1 MSSLACGPAV
11 RHQGSGHRKHGAP
24 CQPLIWQTLFIGK
37 GLYSLTRS
45 LAFGYHMVSYRHVTS
60 LHLSGE
66 ELAVSSE
73 QMRCQVTEGRL
84 REYPKMPAPL
94 NTVSLFL
101 EWVSA
106 GCPAKHRCYAIVHA
120 AQVCDVLVR
129 VSIVGGQSA
138 QPLRVIRN
146 RTEQHNVAD
155 TELRKSDGYN
165 LATVEYTCR
174 ECLQR

>member
-129 VSIVGGQSA
+129 VSIVATNHHQKQVGEG
-138 QPLRVIRN
+138 RVYLAN
-146 RTEQHNVAD
+146 ASTANYQ
-155 TELRKSDGYN
+155 RKSVQELKWGQE
-165 LATVEYTCR
+165 LGGR
-174 ECLQR
+174 S